1 MTLTWTKSGALIDA
15 LANPLPLKFETSSK
29 SVDSRTKL
37 AYYNTMV
44 RVRASIT
51 KKSWPRQSIEGDF
64 ERGLGSTLLAAQ
76 RPPTNRVRATNS
88 LPRAVTTF
96 LVRCPS
102 AVPNCLPTVVYAYGG
117 FCPPRLLTLRRRG
130 LLRSACLPHH
140 AAVAQISYVTSW
152 LIADAKTARIWT
164 PTNPRR
170 PKRRQS
176 ERANP

>member
-1 MTLTWTKSGALIDA
+1 MTLTWTKSGALMEA
-15 LANPLPLKFETSSK
+15 LANPLQLKFETSSK

-51 KKSWPRQSIEGDF
+51 KKDLAKTIDRRRLRAGARLDFTRSAKTFDQPRAGHKWPATCRRHF
-64 ERGLGSTLLAAQ
+64 LGSLS
-76 RPPTNRVRATNS
+76 V
-88 LPRAVTTF
+88 
-96 LVRCPS
+96 CCY
-102 AVPNCLPTVVYAYGG
+102 CLPTVVYAYGG